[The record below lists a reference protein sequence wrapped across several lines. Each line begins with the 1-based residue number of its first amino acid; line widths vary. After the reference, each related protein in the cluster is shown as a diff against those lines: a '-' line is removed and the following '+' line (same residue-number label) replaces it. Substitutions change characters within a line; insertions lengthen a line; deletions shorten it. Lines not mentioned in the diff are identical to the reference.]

1 MKRITTYKHPT
12 SYNEIVAHANAVHAR
27 RLAQLKKA
35 EKHIRAIERDLT
47 LVAEGG
53 IYIAVDKYSMRLEDC
68 RAPGEYHYNGRAKWA
83 LRIHAG
89 IFSETAD
96 RAVRAFLALGWI
108 VERIDTTPHRAS
120 LLLRRTKTQSRLLL
134 DCSMELAQ
142 SLQPQ
147 EAE

>member
-1 MKRITTYKHPT
+1 MKRMTTYKHPT
-12 SYNEIVAHANAVHAR
+12 SYNEIVAHANAIHAR

-47 LVAEGG
+47 LVAEAGVHV
-53 IYIAVDKYSMRLEDC
+53 AVDGYSMYLEDC
-68 RAPGEYHYNGRAKWA
+68 RAPSEYHYSGRAKWA
-83 LRIHAG
+83 LRLRAG

-96 RAVRAFLALGWI
+96 RAALAFLALGWN
-108 VERIDTTPHRAS
+108 VERIDIAPSRTN
-120 LLLRRTKTQSRLLL
+120 LLLRRPKTQSRLILE
-134 DCSMELAQ
+134 CSMELAQ

>member
-1 MKRITTYKHPT
+1 MKRHATYKHPT

-35 EKHIRAIERDLT
+35 EKHIRAIECDLT

-53 IYIAVDKYSMRLEDC
+53 IYIALDEYSMRLEDC
-68 RAPGEYHYNGRAKWA
+68 RSPHEYGLNVRAKWA
-83 LRIHAG
+83 LRIGTG

-108 VERIDTTPHRAS
+108 VERIDATPHRAK
-120 LLLRRTKTQSRLLL
+120 LLLRRPKTQSRLLL
-134 DCSMELAQ
+134 DCTVELAQ
-142 SLQPQ
+142 SLQPH

>member
-35 EKHIRAIERDLT
+35 EKHIRAIERDLA
-47 LVAEGG
+47 LVAEAGVH
-53 IYIAVDKYSMRLEDC
+53 IAVGEHSMRLEDC
-68 RAPGEYHYNGRAKWA
+68 RAPGECRYTGRAKWA
-83 LRIHAG
+83 LRIYAG
-89 IFSETAD
+89 IFNETAD

-108 VERIDTTPHRAS
+108 VERIDIAPNRAN

>member
-1 MKRITTYKHPT
+1 MKRITSYKHPT

-47 LVAEGG
+47 LVAEAG
-53 IYIAVDKYSMRLEDC
+53 IYIAVDGYSMYLEDC
-68 RAPGEYHYNGRAKWA
+68 RAPDEYHYRGRAKWA
-83 LRIHAG
+83 LRVRAG

-96 RAVRAFLALGWI
+96 RAVRAFLALGWS
-108 VERIDTTPHRAS
+108 VERIDTTSNRAT
-120 LLLRRTKTQSRLLL
+120 LLLRRPKTQSRLLL
-134 DCSMELAQ
+134 DCTMKLAQ

-147 EAE
+147 GAE

>member
-1 MKRITTYKHPT
+1 MKRMTTYKHPT

-53 IYIAVDKYSMRLEDC
+53 IYIAVGEHSMRLEDC
-68 RAPGEYHYNGRAKWA
+68 RAPSEYHYSGRAKWA

-89 IFSETAD
+89 IFNETAD

-108 VERIDTTPHRAS
+108 VERIDIAPNRAN
-120 LLLRRTKTQSRLLL
+120 LLLRRPKMQSRLIV